1 MTKPMALT
9 ARQKALAEYYKQFE
23 LTEADVN
30 VLKGYK
36 VQVRRTS
43 EGVQWEC
50 MGLISKGFPTST
62 EALKNLANT
71 IKILKN

>member
-1 MTKPMALT
+1 MTEPTDLITDLTSDDVMALY
-9 ARQKALAEYYKQFE
+9 ALKQRGHE
-23 LTEADVN
+23 VAI
-30 VLKGYK
+30 
-36 VQVRRTS
+36 RRTS